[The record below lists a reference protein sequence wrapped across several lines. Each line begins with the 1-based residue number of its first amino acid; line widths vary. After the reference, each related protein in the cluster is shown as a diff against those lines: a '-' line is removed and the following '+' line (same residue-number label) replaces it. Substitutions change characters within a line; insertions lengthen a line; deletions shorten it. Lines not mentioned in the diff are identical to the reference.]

1 MTGLN
6 RSRTTLAIPPGYTI
20 REQLEDRHI
29 TQKEF
34 ALRMDMSEK
43 HISKLINGEVH
54 LTPEVA
60 SRIEAILGISA
71 RYWNNQE
78 ALYRE
83 TLQRVNEENA
93 MDADIALLQ
102 KIPYAEI
109 ANLGWVGSVKK
120 APDKVRNMRR
130 FFEVAH
136 LGVIDR
142 LKMPNV
148 VYRLQAKSKK
158 KDYVLLVWVQ
168 KARLTA
174 RELEVSPVNL
184 ARLTQIVPEIRKL
197 TFKQPE
203 EFLPE
208 LSRMLA
214 ECGIA
219 LVHLP
224 HLKGSFLYGASFFDG
239 RKIVMALTARG
250 RDTDRYWFSVF
261 HEIGHILKGHIS
273 KPFGADDEDE
283 KEADEFARDILIPP
297 DKYRDFTGDKNYTY
311 SRVKEFASEIGID
324 AGIIV
329 GRLQKDNKIKFDEL
343 NGLKKQYDIS

>member
-1 MTGLN
+1 
-6 RSRTTLAIPPGYTI
+6 
-20 REQLEDRHI
+20 
-29 TQKEF
+29 
-34 ALRMDMSEK
+34 
-43 HISKLINGEVH
+43 
-54 LTPEVA
+54 
-60 SRIEAILGISA
+60 
-71 RYWNNQE
+71 
-78 ALYRE
+78 
-83 TLQRVNEENA
+83 
-93 MDADIALLQ
+93 MDADITVLQ

-109 ANLGWVGSVKK
+109 ANLGWVGSAKK
-120 APDKVRNMRR
+120 APDKVRNLRR

-136 LGVIDR
+136 LGVIER
-142 LKMPNV
+142 LEKPNV
-148 VYRLQAKSKK
+148 AYQMQSKGK
-158 KDYVLLVWVQ
+158 KRYYVLLTWVQ

-174 RELEVSPVNL
+174 RDIEVSPVNL
-184 ARLTQIVPEIRKL
+184 VRLTQIVPEIRKL

-208 LSRMLA
+208 LSKMLA

-250 RDTDRYWFSVF
+250 RDADRYWFSVF
-261 HEIGHILKGHIS
+261 HEIGHILKGHIG

-283 KEADEFARDILIPP
+283 KEADEFARNILIPL
-297 DKYRDFTGDKNYTY
+297 DKYREFTADKSYTY

-324 AGIIV
+324 AGIIA
-329 GRLQKDNKIKFDEL
+329 GRLQKDNEINFDEL